1 MAKARGPFAVTI
13 EHEGE
18 THDGTYTV
26 SGTGPSA
33 VVRVTSVHGTKAT
46 QAGGSGPEIISGAL
60 LREIVSQRD
69 R

>member
-1 MAKARGPFAVTI
+1 MAKTRGPFTVTV

-18 THDGTYTV
+18 TYDGTYTV

-33 VVRVTSVHGTKAT
+33 VVHVSSVHGAKAT
-46 QAGGSGPEIISGAL
+46 QAGGSGPAIISRML
-60 LREIVSQRD
+60 LREIVSQRG